1 MTVATSRS
9 RAAHEPGGRRH
20 ERLDDVF
27 VRDMQAGTNVRVS
40 VTASGQQHGGN
51 SGNVDQN
58 TTTSISAM
66 NGDAIVFVSSAA
78 LEVIDTN
85 NLQDAYVFR
94 MSQPD
99 PPGIED
105 YAYGYR
111 TPDAAYR
118 DIMSYEP
125 GVRLQYFS
133 NPSVLHA
140 GQPLGIAAPIRIRRK
155 RGAR

>member
-1 MTVATSRS
+1 
-9 RAAHEPGGRRH
+9 
-20 ERLDDVF
+20 
-27 VRDMQAGTNVRVS
+27 GTNTRVS
-40 VTASGQQHGGN
+40 VTASGNQHAGN

-58 TTTSISAM
+58 NTVSISAS

-105 YAYGYR
+105 FAYGYR
-111 TPDAAYR
+111 TPDAAWP
-118 DIMSYEP
+118 DTMPAE
-125 GVRLQYFS
+125 Q
-133 NPSVLHA
+133 A
-140 GQPLGIAAPIRIRRK
+140 RRPQNLSH
-155 RGAR
+155 